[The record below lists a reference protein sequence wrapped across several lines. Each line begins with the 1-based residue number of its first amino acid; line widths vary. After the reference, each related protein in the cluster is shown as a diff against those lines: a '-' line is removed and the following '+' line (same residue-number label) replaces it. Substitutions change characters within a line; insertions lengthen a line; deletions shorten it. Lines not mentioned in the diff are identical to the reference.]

1 MWTLSLDELDDFLK
15 NNKNNM
21 NPLQIEEFQ
30 NLLTSLDKFF
40 EEEPISSLNDFNRM
54 QVFSSASLESTDII
68 CATSSFH
75 SKSIFSNIIVSG
87 FENEEE
93 INWYSLVCI

>member
-21 NPLQIEEFQ
+21 NSLQIEGFQ
-30 NLLTSLDKFF
+30 NLLTGLDEFF

-54 QVFSSASLESTDII
+54 QVFSLASLESTNII
-68 CATSSFH
+68 CTIASLHGSPM
-75 SKSIFSNIIVSG
+75 FSNVVISSY
-87 FENEEE
+87 ENNEE
-93 INWYSLVCI
+93 IN